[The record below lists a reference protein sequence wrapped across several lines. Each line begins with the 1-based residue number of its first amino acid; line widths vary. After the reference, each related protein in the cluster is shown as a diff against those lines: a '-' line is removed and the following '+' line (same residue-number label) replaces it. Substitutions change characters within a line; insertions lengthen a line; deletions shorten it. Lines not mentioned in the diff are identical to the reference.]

1 MIIKVRQVIFSKL
14 ILALSIVLFFSCENK
29 QEKISDTISAE
40 KQTVLAEVLKSELV
54 NKPNV
59 GLIYYKNEPFSGISI
74 LNYPNGIKAE
84 EIQYSKGKKHGSFK
98 KWYQDG
104 ILSFESFYKNGLQH
118 GTSKSWWKDG
128 KKRSEANHIDGIVNG
143 VQKQWY
149 KEGMLFKEINI
160 VNGKE
165 EGLQRAWRR
174 NGKIYNN
181 YEAKNG
187 RIFGLKRAGL
197 CYELEEEV
205 VQTNKK

>member
-1 MIIKVRQVIFSKL
+1 MIIKELQVTFSKL
-14 ILALSIVLFFSCENK
+14 FLALSIVLFFSCEHKGKDNNALN
-29 QEKISDTISAE
+29 STDNDS
-40 KQTVLAEVLKSELV
+40 VLIEVLKSELIS
-54 NKPNV
+54 KPNI
-59 GLIYYKNEPFSGISI
+59 GLIYYNNEPFTGISV

-84 EIQYSKGKKHGSFK
+84 EIFYAEGKKQGSFK
-98 KWYQDG
+98 KWYVDG
-104 ILSFESFYKNGLQH
+104 TLSFESFYKNGLQN
-118 GTSKSWWKDG
+118 GTTKSWWKDG
-128 KKRSEANHIDGIVNG
+128 KIRSEANHINGKVNG

-149 KEGMLFKEINI
+149 KGGTLFKEINI

-205 VQTNKK
+205 VQTTKL

>member
-1 MIIKVRQVIFSKL
+1 MIIKELQVTFSKL
-14 ILALSIVLFFSCENK
+14 FLALSIVLFFSCKHKEKDNNAINNTENN
-29 QEKISDTISAE
+29 S
-40 KQTVLAEVLKSELV
+40 VLIEVLKPELIS
-54 NKPNV
+54 KPNI
-59 GLIYYKNEPFSGISI
+59 GLIYYNNEPFSGISV

-84 EIQYSKGKKHGSFK
+84 EIFYVEGKRQGSYK
-98 KWYQDG
+98 KWYQDET
-104 ILSFESFYKNGLQH
+104 LSFESYYNNGLQH
-118 GTSKSWWKDG
+118 GTTKSWWKDG
-128 KKRSEANHIDGIVNG
+128 RIRSEANHLNGKVNG

-174 NGKIYNN
+174 NGKLYNN

-205 VQTNKK
+205 VQTKKL

>member
-1 MIIKVRQVIFSKL
+1 MIIKVRQVTFSKL
-14 ILALSIVLFFSCENK
+14 VLALSIVLFFSCENK
-29 QEKISDTISAE
+29 QEKKSTAISAVKE
-40 KQTVLAEVLKSELV
+40 IVLTEVLKSELI
-54 NKPNV
+54 NNPNI
-59 GLIYYKNEPFSGISI
+59 GLVFYKNEPFTGVSI
-74 LNYPNGIKAE
+74 LNYSNGIKAE
-84 EIQYSKGKKHGSFK
+84 EIQYLKGKKHGSFK

-104 ILSFESFYKNGLQH
+104 TISFESLYENGLQN
-118 GTSKSWWKDG
+118 GTTKSWWKDG
-128 KKRSEANHIDGIVNG
+128 KIRSEANHINGKVNG

-149 KEGMLFKEINI
+149 KEGILFKEINI

-174 NGKIYNN
+174 NGKLYNN